1 MIRPAP
7 CEPVNVTHG
16 ANLMSVSYRRLK
28 HLALS
33 LLAVAWPLAAGQ
45 GALPEAASEALR
57 AGQLAAA
64 EAVATYEAH
73 YPDQPLWREAIA
85 QGERARS
92 LAPGRLE
99 PLRFLAQVYGI
110 TGWTSRTWEAWQEY
124 LELGGTLDARARAD
138 AARAAL
144 VLGYQAFTAGAME
157 RARELLEASYDLVP
171 DDLTTVTYLGQA
183 RLQTGDVEG
192 AIPLLE
198 VAAETYPQLRP
209 TLQRATL
216 GAEHGLGA
224 ADAFL
229 AAERQFAQDNMA
241 GALSLYVAAMQSDP
255 GFVDAIKGAAQ
266 ANAALGRA
274 DEARRLWE
282 RALSVDPDD
291 AEVRAVLARLDAAAQ
306 AAEVAAQA
314 AQEAQAAAEAEA
326 EAQAAAEAE
335 APPVVLAPPGGQPP
349 AAEPAGPVAEA
360 PPGPGVGARP
370 DGADQPPAA
379 EPPGGEE
386 AEQPAAEPPVVEQPE
401 EEPPVA
407 EEPPAQEPPAAE
419 PPAEEPPV
427 AEPPAEEPPV
437 AEPAPEE
444 PDEEPGGDAVAA
456 LPPEPEPR
464 PEPEPQAAAGQAL
477 ALVDATISPRPVE
490 QGGEGAFTFLEAPA
504 AAVGDLRAYGRG
516 TLHVQVELLDKPT
529 DEPVLVQL
537 CLVPDD
543 LITVRPACSEPSALR
558 LEDEGVVSVAQS
570 VAGMEGAAAIDW
582 SQGMAQVLVVLRDGA
597 GRPLDA
603 RYAYDEQGR
612 PLDVAAYYPMSLH
625 VRAALVPEGGTFTG
639 W

>member
-1 MIRPAP
+1 
-7 CEPVNVTHG
+7 
-16 ANLMSVSYRRLK
+16 VSHRRLR
-28 HLALS
+28 HASLPALALAWALS
-33 LLAVAWPLAAGQ
+33 AALAQ
-45 GALPEAASEALR
+45 GALPEEAAAALR
-57 AGQLAAA
+57 AGQAAAA

-73 YPDQPLWREAIA
+73 FPDQPLWREAIA

-92 LAPGRLE
+92 LAPDRLE

-110 TGWTSRTWEAWQEY
+110 TGWTSRTWEAWQAY

-157 RARELLEASYDLVP
+157 RARELLEASHDLVP

-209 TLQRATL
+209 TLQRAAL

-229 AAERQFAQDNMA
+229 AAEREFARDNMA
-241 GALSLYVAAMQSDP
+241 GALSLYVAAMQGDP
-255 GFVDAIKGAAQ
+255 GFVEAIKGAAE

-282 RALSVDPDD
+282 RALEVDPGD
-291 AEVRAVLARLDAAAQ
+291 AEVQAVLARLDAAAE
-306 AAEVAAQA
+306 AADVAAQA

-326 EAQAAAEAE
+326 AAQAAAEAE
-335 APPVVLAPPGGQPP
+335 APPVVLAPPGAQPPGAAPGGPADEGPEDAGPPAEEPEDVEAQPP
-349 AAEPAGPVAEA
+349 A
-360 PPGPGVGARP
+360 
-370 DGADQPPAA
+370 
-379 EPPGGEE
+379 
-386 AEQPAAEPPVVEQPE
+386 

-407 EEPPAQEPPAAE
+407 EE
-419 PPAEEPPV
+419 PAEEPPV

-437 AEPAPEE
+437 AEEPAEEPPAEEPPVAEEPEEEPPVAEEPPAEEPGEDGLAAVPPAPAPRPAPE
-444 PDEEPGGDAVAA
+444 PGGA
-456 LPPEPEPR
+456 
-464 PEPEPQAAAGQAL
+464 QTL

-504 AAVGDLRAYGRG
+504 AAVGDLGAYGQG
-516 TLHVQVELLDKPT
+516 TLHVQVELLEKPT
-529 DEPVLVQL
+529 DDPVLVQL

-558 LEDEGVVSVAQS
+558 LEGEGVVSAAQS

-582 SQGMAQVLVVLRDGA
+582 SQGMAQVLVVLRDAA

-612 PLDVAAYYPMSLH
+612 PLDVAAYYPMSLR
-625 VRAALVPEGGTFTG
+625 VRAALVPAGGTFTG